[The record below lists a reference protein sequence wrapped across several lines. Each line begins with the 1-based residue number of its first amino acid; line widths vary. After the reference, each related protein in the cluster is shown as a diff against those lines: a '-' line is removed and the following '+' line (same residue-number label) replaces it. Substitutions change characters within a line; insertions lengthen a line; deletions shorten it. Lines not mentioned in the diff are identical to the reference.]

1 VVEDPKQL
9 RFLGMLTR
17 SGVYETVRGHLERMR
32 QSLLREHAGIAAIEE
47 QSELVHLLGAM
58 SSVETGSV
66 ERVPVGPE
74 LAGRSLR
81 EIDYRRTRGAEVL
94 AIQTRERRFL
104 CPPDPGRPLAPGDV
118 LVVLST

>member
-1 VVEDPKQL
+1 
-9 RFLGMLTR
+9 MLTR
-17 SGVYETVRGHLERMR
+17 SSVYDTLKGHLERMR
-32 QSLLREHAGIAAIEE
+32 ASLLSEHAGIAAIEE

-74 LAGRSLR
+74 LAGLSLR

-104 CPPDPGRPLAPGDV
+104 CPPDPARPLAEGDV
-118 LVVLST
+118 LLVLSS